1 MSVCLLSNALVALL
15 PGAIITRTRETD
27 WHSATFSGKRIALTL
42 QKFGFD
48 LALENRLSLVKE
60 NEFSLIGQYVADI
73 AVVKVQSTAEGHLL
87 EIEALL
93 LDEEI

>member
-1 MSVCLLSNALVALL
+1 ML
-15 PGAIITRTRETD
+15 PGAIVTRTRETH

-42 QKFGFD
+42 QIFGFD
-48 LALENRLSLVKE
+48 PLLENQLSMVKE